1 MKTRDKIVH
10 ASIELFNEKGERN
23 ITTNHIASHLGISP
37 GNLYYHFRNKE
48 DIINTIYSEY
58 ADDLLSEFEHL
69 RDTEDPLN
77 SILMYM
83 DIVFQLISKFRF
95 FYSNLPVLLAKN
107 PALRK
112 RYSEIQQ
119 QIKQRVINMLL
130 SLNEANILTI
140 KDDEYEDLTCLL
152 RLTTTFWLS
161 YLQTQVDEDPKIND
175 ESIYDGLLKI
185 FALLSPYVTDDA
197 RDAFEAA
204 RAKYQAL
211 KIESAVV
218 TSEISSES

>member
-1 MKTRDKIVH
+1 MKTRDKIIH

-23 ITTNHIASHLGISP
+23 ITTNHIAAHLGISP

-58 ADDLLSEFEHL
+58 ADDLISEFQHL
-69 RDTEDPLN
+69 RETEDPLD
-77 SILMYM
+77 SILLYM

-107 PALRK
+107 PALKK
-112 RYSEIQQ
+112 RYSEIQR
-119 QIKQRVINMLL
+119 QIKQRVLHMLHSL
-130 SLNEANILTI
+130 SDAGILSI
-140 KDDEYEDLTCLL
+140 QDDEYEDLTCLL

-161 YLQTQVDEDPKIND
+161 YLQTQVDEEPDIND

-185 FALLSPYVTDDA
+185 FALLSPYVTSDA
-197 RDAFEAA
+197 RDAFETA
-204 RAKYQAL
+204 RDKYKTLQQQAMT
-211 KIESAVV
+211 ETA
-218 TSEISSES
+218 EA